1 MPILRRS
8 EQKRQTLED
17 FYKEFIP
24 KSEDKIA
31 DVGTPMLEVLEFLN
45 INFKNTVIYGLTSL
59 AFLLL
64 FNSDEEDS
72 DYFIVI
78 SAYKSNDDNEFRI
91 EYIIPENERPWEGA
105 IVQGES
111 RTLEEFKN
119 QIIISMY
126 KSGGWK
132 NNAELENLYQ
142 KIK

>member
-105 IVQGES
+105 IVQGKS

-132 NNAELENLYQ
+132 NSAELENLYQ